1 MGRKKYLYGQKQFGE
16 ANAICIH
23 DAIFSRKAIWGAEAI
38 WRDRNNL
45 GCRSNLTG
53 HKQFDRTETIWRDRN
68 NLFFIKAADIL
79 V

>member
-23 DAIFSRKAIWGAEAI
+23 DVIFSRKAIWGAEAI
-38 WRDRNNL
+38 WRDR
-45 GCRSNLTG
+45 SNLTG
-53 HKQFDRTETIWRDRN
+53 QKQFGGTETIWRDRN